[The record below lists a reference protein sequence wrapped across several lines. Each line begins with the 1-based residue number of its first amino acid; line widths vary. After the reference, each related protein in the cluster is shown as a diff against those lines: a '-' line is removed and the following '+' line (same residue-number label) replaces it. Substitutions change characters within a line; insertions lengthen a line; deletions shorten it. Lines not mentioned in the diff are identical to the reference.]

1 MPTRPSWPIDL
12 VMMENDDSEGRSTS
26 TSAPLRCSLCPFRCS
41 KLQVRSVASSNFLTL
56 SFHFIIA
63 NLEHRRRDQRWQTI
77 SQVNLVQAAV
87 QVHHLRHRPL
97 EYPSPRMDL
106 LMLLPLQARPLQ
118 QLESI
123 LALRLPAHLDAAFQA
138 VVVAA
143 ALDLQPPL
151 PLQQGQLL
159 QEAAS
164 LDLL

>member
-1 MPTRPSWPIDL
+1 
-12 VMMENDDSEGRSTS
+12 
-26 TSAPLRCSLCPFRCS
+26 
-41 KLQVRSVASSNFLTL
+41 
-56 SFHFIIA
+56 
-63 NLEHRRRDQRWQTI
+63 
-77 SQVNLVQAAV
+77 
-87 QVHHLRHRPL
+87 
-97 EYPSPRMDL
+97 MDL